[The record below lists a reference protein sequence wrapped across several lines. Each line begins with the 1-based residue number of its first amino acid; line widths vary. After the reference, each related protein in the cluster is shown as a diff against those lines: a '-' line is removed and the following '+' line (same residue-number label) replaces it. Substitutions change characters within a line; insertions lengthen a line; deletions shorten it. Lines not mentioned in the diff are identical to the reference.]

1 MRKMLALLFIAS
13 TTQYVAAQEIREHET
28 DGGGRTKTETKSIGE
43 GVGVGA
49 TTITTYEDTGA
60 DRHSTTGEKSS
71 STSVG
76 VVIDF

>member
-1 MRKMLALLFIAS
+1 MMRALTILLFALGV
-13 TTQYVAAQEIREHET
+13 QYAVAEEIRNHT
-28 DGGGRTKTETKSIGE
+28 SDGGGRTKTETHSTGE
-43 GVGVGA
+43 GVGVGV
-49 TTITTYEDTGA
+49 TTVTTFEETGA